1 MPKACGSLRVVD
13 EEARDE
19 LERLERDRVRLL
31 VAGDVEEVSALH
43 ADDFELITPKGGA
56 LTKGEYL
63 DAVSTGDIHYVRWEP
78 AEIEVRLYGTAAVL
92 RCQAEMEMP
101 GFVARLWHTD
111 LYERRDGRWQ
121 IVWSQ
126 ATRLAE

>member
-1 MPKACGSLRVVD
+1 
-13 EEARDE
+13 
-19 LERLERDRVRLL
+19 

-92 RCQAEMEMP
+92 RYQAEMEMP